1 MVSLIFLMK
10 PSKLSQG
17 ILLAARWLVEY
28 DFPTIAADL
37 IRSHGL
43 ADCDL
48 RSMEEQDRLV
58 LGKLNDTERL
68 NFRLG

>member
-1 MVSLIFLMK
+1 MVSLRFMK

-28 DFPTIAADL
+28 GEPSVAADM

-43 ADCDL
+43 NDCDL
-48 RSMEEQDRLV
+48 REMEEQDREV
-58 LGKLNDTERL
+58 LGKLNDTEKL
-68 NFRLG
+68 SFRLG